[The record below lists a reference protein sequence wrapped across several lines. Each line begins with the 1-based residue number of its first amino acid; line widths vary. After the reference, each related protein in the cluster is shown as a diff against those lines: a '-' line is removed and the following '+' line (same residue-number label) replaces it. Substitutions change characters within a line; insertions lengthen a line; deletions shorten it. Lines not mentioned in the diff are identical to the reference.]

1 MDTLLELFLRFIVI
15 SLLAFGGG
23 GATIALV
30 ERAAVADE
38 GWITPEQFA
47 AALSFGY
54 VTPGPILIM
63 AAFIGY
69 HAAGFLGAGVA
80 TIGVFVMPWA
90 LAAAAARQLRA
101 YLRHPLLRAFGRG
114 AAPAVMGL
122 LAVTVISLARS
133 GLPNWGYLAIGL
145 AAGIA
150 AARTKLHPIAILGA
164 GAAFGIVIATPAIA
178 QVIPAFDIR

>member
-1 MDTLLELFLRFIVI
+1 MDTLLVLFWRFVVI

-30 ERAAVADE
+30 ERVAVADE
-38 GWITPEQFA
+38 GWIDPEEFA
-47 AALSFGY
+47 AALSFGFI
-54 VTPGPILIM
+54 TPGPILIM
-63 AAFIGY
+63 ASFIGY
-69 HAAGFLGAGVA
+69 HAAGFAGAIVA
-80 TIGVFVMPWA
+80 TVGVFVMPWA

-133 GLPNWGYLAIGL
+133 GLPNWGYAAIAV
-145 AAGIA
+145 AAGIV
-150 AARTKLHPIAILGA
+150 AARTRLHPIAILGG
-164 GAAFGIVIATPAIA
+164 GAAVGIVIA
-178 QVIPAFDIR
+178 IPAVARVMPALKIP

>member
-1 MDTLLELFLRFIVI
+1 MDTLLALFWRFLVI

-38 GWITPEQFA
+38 AWITPEQFA

-54 VTPGPILIM
+54 ITPGPILIM

-69 HAAGFLGAGVA
+69 HAAGLAGATVA
-80 TIGVFVMPWA
+80 TVGVFIMPWA

-133 GLPNWGYLAIGL
+133 GLPNWGYLAIAV
-145 AAGIA
+145 AAGIV
-150 AARTKLHPIAILGA
+150 AARTKLHPIAILGG
-164 GAAFGIVIATPAIA
+164 GAALGILIAVPGVAEALPALK
-178 QVIPAFDIR
+178 IP